1 MDNIEYTISRI
12 KIDTDNGYI
21 GTGNY
26 EITVYGFENGS
37 NSELELEFEECISIE
52 EVIKFIKRLDKV
64 YMGIKNLSWTDIMN
78 NEDYIHV

>member
-12 KIDTDNGYI
+12 KIDTDNGYL

-52 EVIKFIKRLDKV
+52 EVIKF
-64 YMGIKNLSWTDIMN
+64 T
-78 NEDYIHV
+78 